1 MTEHLRSR
9 LPAAVLCDMDGT
21 LVDTEPFWF
30 AAEGDLVRAHGG
42 TWSQEQAETLVGSA
56 LTTTGRVL
64 REAGVTMTETDVV
77 ERLLDA
83 VAAAVRHEVP
93 WCPGA
98 RELLQQLREAGVPCA
113 LVTSSYAR
121 LAEPVVAAL
130 PAGTFDAVVT
140 GDQVARGKPHPE
152 PYLAAADSLGV
163 RVEDCVAI
171 EDSDTGA
178 RSAEAAGARVLV
190 VENHVRV
197 PRGARRTHLRSLDQV
212 WDVLGA
218 G

>member
-1 MTEHLRSR
+1 MTDHDGSR

-42 TWSQEQAETLVGSA
+42 TWSQEQAETLVGRS

-64 REAGVTMTETDVV
+64 REAGVALTDAEIVD
-77 ERLLDA
+77 RLLDS
-83 VAAAVRHEVP
+83 VAAAVSHEVP

-98 RELLQQLREAGVPCA
+98 RELLEQLQEAGVPCA

-140 GDQVARGKPHPE
+140 GDLVTQGKPHPE
-152 PYLAAADSLGV
+152 PYLTAADSLGV

-178 RSAEAAGARVLV
+178 RSAQAAGARVLV

-197 PRGARRTHLRSLDQV
+197 PRGVRRTHLRSLDQV
-212 WDVLGA
+212 WDVLRA